1 VRRHPSLKLKAQTL
15 SASREILLRLRR
27 PKIFRSVAL
36 KLFSLSSVLILFAVY
51 RKRLEAAPLLTTEQV
66 EDSQIPF
73 SGEETKLAAPGR
85 SVHFISALSET
96 LVFRESSSLN
106 PIWKRPADAANR
118 GTYGNI
124 GFKTSPSA
132 TRPQ

>member
-27 PKIFRSVAL
+27 PKILRSVAL

-73 SGEETKLAAPGR
+73 SGEETKLAAPGE
-85 SVHFISALSET
+85 I
-96 LVFRESSSLN
+96 
-106 PIWKRPADAANR
+106 
-118 GTYGNI
+118 GTFYFSTERNSRVQRI
-124 GFKTSPSA
+124 IIIKSDLEAPC
-132 TRPQ
+132 